1 MRYLSMLILL
11 MLLALRANS
20 TNISKGETQINIIN
34 GDTLLTMCIDDA
46 RGILSDVLQKEVLDS
61 IVFEY
66 KKTDSLNIGQIT
78 LLKSQIV
85 ELIAK
90 GKDQEEQIKLLNLI
104 VQNNQA
110 DNKIKADIISKQKKK
125 IKKFNRQKIVGFT
138 LAVILPAVTAGTIM
152 GIQKH

>member
-1 MRYLSMLILL
+1 
-11 MLLALRANS
+11 
-20 TNISKGETQINIIN
+20 
-34 GDTLLTMCIDDA
+34 MCIDDA

-110 DNKIKADIISKQKKK
+110 ENKIKADIISKQKKK